1 MFRSPPPTHAQW
13 STTRQLRNA
22 GLFAKEGLI
31 LGRVGRRLLR
41 HNGPDHLLLVAGTQ
55 KGKSTC
61 FVLPNL
67 LTWRESF
74 LVCDPKDELYPLS
87 AGWRR
92 TFSRVVRLSPTSSVS
107 QRWNP
112 LDAIPIG
119 QAQEIRA
126 AQMIAEGV
134 TDVEQKGTDHMSD
147 AGRHFSG
154 MAAEGFV
161 GLVLYGLYTQRA
173 RSLGALDSLL
183 VSVDIDRLLKTMHDY
198 PHPAIHRAAWALR
211 QAGPHGEKGGIV
223 TTLSRALRLYSDP
236 LMARATETSDF
247 TLRDLRERARPMSLY
262 LSIPPSDRERV
273 KPWTRMLVRQ
283 CVDYA
288 TQHLTDWQWKL
299 AVLLDEFPLLDRIT
313 AVSDGLTYAAGY
325 GVRFLLVTAS
335 MEQVIE
341 TFHQHHPFFDG
352 CEIKIAFSVDD
363 AAAKTF
369 SQRVGETEVAKKRKV
384 GRNWSTEQVKEPLLS
399 PTALMN
405 LPSEQALVVVGQQKA
420 IAEKTYYKDNAI
432 WAARSQ
438 M

>member
-1 MFRSPPPTHAQW
+1 MGGSLSTHAQW
-13 STTRQLRNA
+13 STPRQLRKA
-22 GLFAKEGLI
+22 GLFADEGLI

-41 HNGPDHLLLVAGTQ
+41 HNGPAHLLLVAGTR

-74 LVCDPKDELYPLS
+74 LVVDPKDELHPLS
-87 AGWRR
+87 AGWRS
-92 TFSRVVRLSPTSSVS
+92 TFSRVVRLSPTSSLS
-107 QRWNP
+107 QRYNV

-119 QAQEIRA
+119 EEGEIRA
-126 AQMIAEGV
+126 AQMIAEGI

-147 AGRHFSG
+147 TGRHFTG
-154 MAAEGFV
+154 LAAEGFV

-183 VSVDIDRLLKTMHDY
+183 VSTDIDRLLKTMHDY

-211 QAGPHGEKGGIV
+211 QAGPQGEKGGIL
-223 TTLSRALRLYSDP
+223 TTLSRALRLYTDP
-236 LMARATETSDF
+236 LIARATDTSDF
-247 TLRDLRERARPMSLY
+247 TLRDLRERARPLSLY
-262 LSIPPSDRERV
+262 LTIPPSDRERV
-273 KPWTRMLVRQ
+273 KPWTRIVVRQ
-283 CVDYA
+283 LLDYA
-288 TQHLTDWQWKL
+288 TQHLEGWRWKL

-335 MEQVIE
+335 MEQVIR
-341 TFHQHHPFFDG
+341 TFQQHHPFFDG

-363 AAAKTF
+363 AAARTF
-369 SQRVGETEVAKKRKV
+369 SQRVGETEVEKKHKI
-384 GRNWSTEQVKEPLLS
+384 GRNWSTEKVKEPLLS

-405 LPSEQALVVVGQQKA
+405 LPSEQALVVVGQHKVLA
-420 IAEKTYYKDNAI
+420 TKTYYKNNAV
-432 WAARSQ
+432 WAARST